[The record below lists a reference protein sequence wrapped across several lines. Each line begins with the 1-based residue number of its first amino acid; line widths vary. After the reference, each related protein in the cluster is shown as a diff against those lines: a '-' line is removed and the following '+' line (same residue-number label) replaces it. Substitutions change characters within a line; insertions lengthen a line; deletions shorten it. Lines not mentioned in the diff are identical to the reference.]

1 MPPPHNCFFT
11 YTFKVGIAD
20 STAMKHALHTPYATV
35 SALAT
40 RLEGG
45 ARDYD
50 ALLAMA
56 AGKRYVLL
64 GEATH
69 GTREF
74 YRMRADITQRLIDEL
89 GFDTIAIEGDWP
101 DTARVNRFIL
111 GESAEDAAAALGD
124 FERFPEWMWRNRE
137 MQDFIVGLRHHNA
150 GTAATPKTA
159 IFGLDLYSLYRSAD
173 AVIRYLDRVDPQ
185 QAQLARVRYA
195 RLDHVREAQSY
206 GHDVARALR
215 PSAEEDVLLQLQELQ
230 QNAPAYLERYS
241 REHNDPGAADAQ
253 FLAERN
259 ATIVVNAEHYYRA
272 MYGSRI
278 NTWNLRDSH
287 MHATLNT
294 LASHRQDQGG
304 SGRVVVWAHNSHL
317 GDARATDMH
326 LHGEWNLGQ
335 LVREAEGDAA
345 LLVGFTTYTG
355 YVSAASDWDGPVEHK
370 HVRPARA
377 GSYEHL
383 FHSTHLDRFFLPLTG
398 PAALPLR
405 DRMLERAIG
414 VIYRPGTERASHYF
428 HAALAA
434 QFDAVF
440 HLDETE
446 AVEPLAAPAHWHHR
460 EAAET
465 YPFGL

>member
-1 MPPPHNCFFT
+1 
-11 YTFKVGIAD
+11 
-20 STAMKHALHTPYATV
+20 MKHFMHTPYATV
-35 SALAT
+35 SALAK
-40 RLEGG
+40 RLEGR
-45 ARDYD
+45 ASDYD
-50 ALLAMA
+50 TLLAMA
-56 AGKRYVLL
+56 AGKRFVLL

-74 YRMRADITQRLIDEL
+74 YRMRADITQRLILEQ

-101 DTARVNRFIL
+101 DTSRVNRFIL
-111 GESAEDAAAALGD
+111 GESTEDAAAALGD
-124 FERFPEWMWRNRE
+124 FERFPEWMWRNCE
-137 MQDFIVGLRHHNA
+137 MRDFIAWLRQHNMN
-150 GTAATPKTA
+150 AAAVTDTKTKTE

-173 AVIRYLDRVDPQ
+173 AVIRYLDSVDPK
-185 QAQLARVRYA
+185 QAQLARERYA
-195 RLDHVREAQSY
+195 RLDHVRDAQSY
-206 GHDVARALR
+206 GHDVARGLR
-215 PSAEEDVLLQLQELQ
+215 PAAHEDVLRQLQELQ
-230 QNAPAYLERYS
+230 QNALAYLEQ
-241 REHNDPGAADAQ
+241 DGPAAAEAQ
-253 FLAERN
+253 FIAERN

-287 MHATLNT
+287 MHDTLNS
-294 LASHRQDQGG
+294 LASHRQGQGG
-304 SGRVVVWAHNSHL
+304 SGRMVVWAHNSHL

-335 LVREAEGDAA
+335 LVREAERDEA

-355 YVSAASDWDGPVEHK
+355 YVSAASNWDAPVEHK
-370 HVRPARA
+370 RVRPARA

-405 DRMLERAIG
+405 DSMLERAIG
-414 VIYRPGTERASHYF
+414 VIYRPGTERTSHYF

-446 AVEPLAAPAHWHHR
+446 AVEPLEAPPHWHHR

>member
-1 MPPPHNCFFT
+1 
-11 YTFKVGIAD
+11 
-20 STAMKHALHTPYATV
+20 MKHLLHHPMHHTPYAAV

-40 RLEGG
+40 RLEGSPG
-45 ARDYD
+45 DYD
-50 ALLAMA
+50 SLLAMA
-56 AGKRYVLL
+56 AGKRFVLL

-101 DTARVNRFIL
+101 DTARVNRFIR
-111 GESAEDAAAALGD
+111 GESADDAAAALGD

-137 MQDFIVGLRHHNA
+137 MRDFIVWLRQHNTGSGA
-150 GTAATPKTA
+150 GTAATPKTE

-173 AVIRYLDRVDPQ
+173 AVIRYLDKVDPK
-185 QAQLARVRYA
+185 QAQIARERYG
-195 RLDHVREAQSY
+195 RLDHVRDAQSY

-215 PSAEEDVLLQLQELQ
+215 PSAHEDVLHQLQELQ
-230 QNAPAYLERYS
+230 QNAPAY
-241 REHNDPGAADAQ
+241 RELNGPDAAEAQ

-287 MHATLNT
+287 MHDTLNS
-294 LASHRQDQGG
+294 LARHRYRQGHSQGQGG

-317 GDARATDMH
+317 GDARATDRH
-326 LHGEWNLGQ
+326 HYGEWNLGQ

-383 FHSTHLDRFFLPLTG
+383 FHSTHLDRFFLPLTA
-398 PAALPLR
+398 PAAQPLR
-405 DRMLERAIG
+405 ESMLERAIG

-428 HAALAA
+428 HATLAA

-465 YPFGL
+465 FPFGL